1 METLQELLVH
11 ELQDLYNAENQ
22 IIKALPKMAKK
33 TTSPELRAA
42 FEEHLSQTEMQ
53 AQRLERAIALL
64 DSPVRGKSCDGMQ
77 GILEEGKKLME
88 EDASDDVLNA
98 GLIAAA
104 QKVEHY
110 EIASYGSVKAWA
122 ELLGQDEIVAL
133 LEETLE
139 EEEATDKK
147 LSELAESVINA
158 EAAMG
163 NSDEDEDNDSEEGM
177 EEAETSS
184 SSSRRASS
192 QSGRSRKPNTPA
204 RQSKSRRR

>member
-1 METLQELLVH
+1 M
-11 ELQDLYNAENQ
+11 NAP
-22 IIKALPKMAKK
+22 L
-33 TTSPELRAA
+33 
-42 FEEHLSQTEMQ
+42 
-53 AQRLERAIALL
+53 
-64 DSPVRGKSCDGMQ
+64 
-77 GILEEGKKLME
+77 
-88 EDASDDVLNA
+88 
-98 GLIAAA
+98 
-104 QKVEHY
+104 
-110 EIASYGSVKAWA
+110 
-122 ELLGQDEIVAL
+122 
-133 LEETLE
+133 
-139 EEEATDKK
+139 KK

>member
-1 METLQELLVH
+1 
-11 ELQDLYNAENQ
+11 
-22 IIKALPKMAKK
+22 MAKYA
-33 TTSPELRAA
+33 TSPPLRQALTS
-42 FEEHLSQTEMQ
+42 HLKETKLQVR
-53 AQRLERAIALL
+53 RLEQALRLL
-64 DSPVRGKSCDGMQ
+64 DEKPKGKLCDGMQ